1 MSYQIVFDGTASAE
15 LTHLLHAVQR
25 QLNGHGIQMLGQMDA
40 KAETVSAASAVQPCT
55 KEPCPTT
62 IVGHDPYLVVAGVVV
77 GLAVGY
83 ALGKRSASANKKG

>member
-62 IVGHDPYLVVAGVVV
+62 IVGHGPYIVVGLVV

-83 ALGKRSASANKKG
+83 VLGKRSASANKNA